1 MEYFNRKVGT
11 SKIIIGPG
19 KVENSNLSAR
29 KLKMIYHFI
38 LQHLEMKG
46 IRSLPGRGVRSV
58 GRAEKLLNSITV
70 EKVIGNSVI
79 EQW

>member
-1 MEYFNRKVGT
+1 M
-11 SKIIIGPG
+11 IIGPG

-29 KLKMIYHFI
+29 KLKMTCHFI

-46 IRSLPGRGVRSV
+46 IRILPGRGVRSA
-58 GRAEKLLNSITV
+58 GRFEKLLNSITV

>member
-1 MEYFNRKVGT
+1 MEYFSRKVGT

-29 KLKMIYHFI
+29 KLKMIFHFL

-46 IRSLPGRGVRSV
+46 VRSLSGRGVRSAE
-58 GRAEKLLNSITV
+58 RADKVFNSITV

-79 EQW
+79 KQW